1 MALSTQQSIPIAGVK
16 DGIMIL
22 KDGSYRMVLEVSAVN
37 FALKSEQEQNS
48 LIFQYQS
55 FLNSLHF
62 PVEIVIR
69 SRRLDLNPYLDK
81 INKASETSINELIKM
96 QIGDYVDF
104 VSKLISLANIMKKT
118 FYIVVPYDPI
128 NIKKL
133 NVLDSLFAKTQTFDH
148 IKVTDTDFKSHTDQ
162 LTQRAG
168 IVASGLA
175 SMGLHCFQLSTEQI
189 IELFYQIYNP
199 DESAKERV
207 NDANTLSSPVVIAK
221 NEVSGETTIP
231 TPEVL
236 PDAIDNAD
244 MVEEQQ
250 RQAAA
255 QRRQEADKAPQAQN
269 VTTNQPVEIANGN
282 IAPNGTEQVIQQSQQ
297 PAQVIDQGQPPV
309 QPGQTQITNTTIQN
323 NGQQ

>member
-1 MALSTQQSIPIAGVK
+1 MAFSTQQSIPIAGVK

-22 KDGSYRMVLEVSAVN
+22 KDGSYRMILQVSAVN

-69 SRRLDLNPYLDK
+69 SRRLDLNPYLEK
-81 INKASETSINELIKM
+81 IKKASETSINELIKV

-104 VSKLISLANIMKKT
+104 VSKLIGLANIMKKT
-118 FYIVVPYDPI
+118 FYLVVPFDPI

-133 NVLDSLFAKTQTFDH
+133 NVFDSLFAKTQTFDH
-148 IKVTDTDFKSHTDQ
+148 LKVTDTDFKTYTDQ
-162 LTQRAG
+162 LGQRAS
-168 IVASGLA
+168 IIASGLA
-175 SMGLHCFQLSTEQI
+175 SMGLHCLQLSTEEI

-207 NDANTLSSPVVIAK
+207 TDAGTLSAPVVIAQ
-221 NEVSGETTIP
+221 NEVSGTTEA
-231 TPEVL
+231 TNK
-236 PDAIDNAD
+236 DDFQRSIDNAN

-250 RQAAA
+250 KQAAA
-255 QRRQEADKAPQAQN
+255 QRRQEASKAEPMQTTPAAQEI
-269 VTTNQPVEIANGN
+269 QPVVADSVLPPAATSPLIQQNQN
-282 IAPNGTEQVIQQSQQ
+282 IAPINSVAMPQSQ
-297 PAQVIDQGQPPV
+297 PAP
-309 QPGQTQITNTTIQN
+309 TQQINNPQN
-323 NGQQ
+323 NGQ